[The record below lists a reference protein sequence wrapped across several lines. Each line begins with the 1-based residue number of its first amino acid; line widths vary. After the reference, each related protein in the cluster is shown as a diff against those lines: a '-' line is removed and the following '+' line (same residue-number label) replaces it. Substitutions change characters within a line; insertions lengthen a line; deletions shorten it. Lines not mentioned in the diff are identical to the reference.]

1 LSNPSLLA
9 DTNLADE
16 RNRRARQVATALI
29 VAAIAGMIPLVV
41 SDVYTMNVLILTLM
55 YVALSQSWNI
65 LGGYCGQISLGHAIY
80 FGIGAYVT
88 TAALL
93 VAGILPWF
101 GMLAGGMTAAVIA
114 LFLGYFCFRLG
125 GHYYTIATIVIAEAA
140 LLIFLNWE
148 FVGAALGLQLPY
160 TGDSWATLQF
170 GQSKLPYFYLALG
183 FSLITW
189 LIAWTIEGSRW
200 GYWWRAV
207 KDDAEAAESLGVNI
221 FSSKMAASGISAF
234 LTAVGGGFYAL
245 FVSYIEPQSV
255 LGFQI
260 SLLIALPAV
269 LGGIGTLWGPAVG
282 AIILIPIGELTRSY
296 IGGSGS
302 GAHLVIYGT
311 LIVIVS
317 LLRPEGL
324 SSVLSVGKRANG
336 VTR

>member
-1 LSNPSLLA
+1 MLA

-324 SSVLSVGKRANG
+324 SSVLSVSKRANG
-336 VTR
+336 VTQ